1 MGCRPDRCCVKVH
14 LGGHLNWYDPQK
26 RARFELEIQPGMRLD
41 ALIAM
46 LGIPAGEAALA
57 LLNGSLADPA
67 TTCLGNGDYVELFPP
82 SSGG

>member
-1 MGCRPDRCCVKVH
+1 MGCRPDRCRVKVH
-14 LGGHLNWYDPQK
+14 LGGHLNWYDRQK
-26 RARFELEIQPGMRLD
+26 RAWLDLEVQPGTRLD

-57 LLNGSLADPA
+57 LVNGSLADPA
-67 TTCLGNGDYVELFPP
+67 TTCLSDGDCVELFPP